1 MESIDALAKAV
12 NEFEGGM
19 VLVSHDM
26 RLIGQVA
33 KEIWICDNKTI
44 EKYKGDILNFK
55 MEMRAQMGI
64 GELRGDASTRAKEG
78 AEEKKEAPKKAPEPK
93 LEVVAPKPK
102 TPAVVVDLGQVATA
116 PTSTTTTV
124 AAAASSAASSASP
137 SNLPASEPEAG
148 KGSAAPEDPPKN
160 RYVPPHLRRKMQQ
173 QGSL

>member
-44 EKYKGDILNFK
+44 TKYQGDILNFK

-64 GELRGDASTRAKEG
+64 GELRGDASTKVKETTE
-78 AEEKKEAPKKAPEPK
+78 AAPPPKKEKPKAPESK
-93 LEVVAPKPK
+93 LEVVAPTKPAAPK
-102 TPAVVVDLGQVATA
+102 PAVVDLAPPKPAPKKEEATPPA
-116 PTSTTTTV
+116 PAP
-124 AAAASSAASSASP
+124 AA
-137 SNLPASEPEAG
+137 EA
-148 KGSAAPEDPPKN
+148 PPKN
-160 RYVPPHLRRKMQQ
+160 RYIPPHLRRKMQQ
-173 QGSL
+173 QASS